1 MSLEPFHDFDKS
13 AQEASR
19 AMYANLET
27 SQDKSEFAAKLG
39 ELQLRYESEYY
50 PKEQEVWQD
59 FGELFE
65 PDCTD
70 VLIPGR
76 VSPTENVRARQ
87 WFVTAQDDIPL
98 AARIE
103 CAAPYKG
110 YLRKSPA
117 RMFKQRYH
125 TRLVEETVKA
135 RQYVAVD
142 FYNILP
148 GPTGQRSEQ
157 VTKDGNYLTPVVG
170 ASVTTFKPEFKKQF
184 AENTARDAMRD
195 EIDLLQYTERSKGMA
210 SIVNNLGK
218 NLKLA
223 NIRINPLK
231 WLAVEAEDDK
241 KDDVLST
248 IESTL
253 ESMNTRL
260 ERARMVQE
268 MLRGAK
274 PEDRGYV
281 LGYPHDTV

>member
-1 MSLEPFHDFDKS
+1 MRPRQLPDFDAS
-13 AQEASR
+13 AEQASQ
-19 AMYANLET
+19 AMYANLEA
-27 SQDKSEFAAKLG
+27 SQEKSEFAAKLG

-50 PKEQEVWQD
+50 PKEQEAWQD
-59 FGELFE
+59 FGELFD

-76 VSPTENVRARQ
+76 FSEAENVRSRQ
-87 WFVTAQDDIPL
+87 WFVTAQDNVPL
-98 AARIE
+98 AAKIE

-117 RMFKQRYH
+117 RMFKQRHH
-125 TRLVEETVKA
+125 TRLVEETVEA

-148 GPTGQRSEQ
+148 GPTGLRSER

-170 ASVTTFKPEFKKQF
+170 ASVTTFKPEFKEQF
-184 AENTARDAMRD
+184 AENTATDAMRYQ
-195 EIDLLQYTERSKGMA
+195 IDSMQYTERNKGMA
-210 SIVNNLGK
+210 SIVNNLGR

-223 NIRINPLK
+223 NIRINPLR

-241 KDDVLST
+241 RADVFSIVET
-248 IESTL
+248 TL

-260 ERARMVQE
+260 ERFRMVQE

-274 PEDRGYV
+274 PEERGYV
-281 LGYPHDTV
+281 LG